1 MDDSLHIQQTT
12 GLRQRLAP
20 QQVIFGHYLEMTA
33 PELEDEVRRALD
45 ENPALEVREEAP
57 GESID
62 NKDADG
68 GEFDETAEQ
77 LQRADYADDDDDPS
91 YRYNAGNRSADDEYF
106 EPLAVDD
113 THSIIDVLEAQLSEF
128 DLSDGD
134 HEIARYIIGNI
145 DDNGYLGRTIA
156 SIADDASIA
165 TGRDISA
172 EHVRRVADVIRSM
185 DPAGVCAFDL
195 RDCLLLQLRR
205 MTDNE
210 ATRDATAI
218 IRDYFDLFSK
228 RHYDRLAS
236 RARLS
241 DSRLRAALD
250 VIHALNPKPG
260 ALIEQ
265 SNSGDRMRH
274 IVPDFNVEIDPNGR
288 AWVSLNGHLPEL
300 AIAESFMPDD
310 SATAGSRR
318 DREARAFIRAR
329 HDEAR
334 QLIQMIRS
342 RGETLMN
349 VMKAIVSLQPRF
361 FESGNTAD
369 IRPMIL
375 KDVAALT
382 GYDLSVISRATAGKY
397 VSTPAGNFPLKMLF
411 NERRKEDSD
420 TSAHEILDVIAKM
433 IEEEDKHRPLT
444 DEAIKD
450 RLNELG
456 YDIARRTVAKYRE
469 QLDLPVAR
477 LRRTL

>member
-1 MDDSLHIQQTT
+1 MDDSLQLQQNI

-20 QQVIFGHYLEMTA
+20 QQVIFGRFLEMTA

-45 ENPALEVREEAP
+45 ENPALEERECSDSRP
-57 GESID
+57 D
-62 NKDADG
+62 DAED
-68 GEFDETAEQ
+68 FSETAEE
-77 LQRADYADDDDDPS
+77 LQRADYRDDDDVPN
-91 YRYNAGNRSADDEYF
+91 YRYNAANRSADDDYL

-113 THSIIDVLEAQLSEF
+113 LHTIIDVLENQLGDF
-128 DLSDGD
+128 DLSDSD
-134 HEIARYIIGNI
+134 REIARYIIGNI
-145 DDNGYLGRTIA
+145 DDNGYLGRPFA
-156 SIADDASIA
+156 SIADDVSIA
-165 TGRDISA
+165 TGTETSTA
-172 EHVRRVADVIRSM
+172 QVRAVADVIRSM
-185 DPAGVCAFDL
+185 DPAGVCAVDL

-205 MTDNE
+205 MKDSE
-210 ATRDATAI
+210 AVRDAATI

-241 DSRLRAALD
+241 DTRLRKALD
-250 VIHALNPKPG
+250 VIQGLNPKPG

-274 IVPDFNVEIDPNGR
+274 IIPDFNVEIEPSGR
-288 AWVSLNGHLPEL
+288 ASVSLNGHLPEL
-300 AIAESFMPDD
+300 AIAESFVPDENAALPD
-310 SATAGSRR
+310 RR
-318 DREARAFIRAR
+318 NREARAFIRAR
-329 HDEAR
+329 HDEAQ
-334 QLIQMIRS
+334 QLIRMVNS
-342 RGETLMN
+342 RAETLMA
-349 VMKAIVSLQPRF
+349 VMKAIVSLQLRF

-369 IRPMIL
+369 IKPMIL
-375 KDVAALT
+375 KDVAELT

-397 VSTPAGNFPLKMLF
+397 VATPNGVFQLKMLF

-420 TSAHEILDVIAKM
+420 TSAHEILDVISNM
-433 IEEEDKHRPLT
+433 IAEEDKHRPLT

-450 RLNELG
+450 RLTALG